1 MPTKIRPTL
10 QAELLRPDDLLHLQV
25 DGSNLRLIRDE
36 NRGPLLTVEDRER
49 PAFLRFTFAP
59 QTIAESAFF
68 EAALVQ
74 EVNPPKPQK
83 PITPENNPN
92 RKDPDQL
99 DPSGQPKTTHEPLA
113 VPGTTSNSANDAAN
127 AANKTPHTPPSPLI
141 LPTVAQ
147 IGHSSRL
154 VFVVPADAAIPFS
167 FDGLLEWSN
176 LELSVNG
183 LAAIGDNPTADQ
195 IGSAPAIRE
204 PTLNETAIELP
215 YRLVISPTRDVAILI
230 GHGGRQGDLG
240 QPLWLHRPQ
249 PFTSRGRTEL
259 WHTRLALK
267 TADGITELSKDNL
280 APLRAIWSPDYD
292 PNKLPAVQDDPE
304 LGRTAMCGN
313 DRHQIV
319 VLTSAFH
326 GYEVEHTLHARKRR
340 TITSPYVPQP
350 FHADRLMLSSLGGW
364 LRSRGQWDPPHPARP
379 VLHRRPDFAEIF
391 KNIDI
396 LRENPRPDVANRAPI
411 EQPIEIG
418 DGPILFFQPQ
428 SQALDLSEWVHLA
441 TQGRDHYVKL
451 VYEGELWPFR
461 HPAALIKVT
470 ERKFEESNGIV
481 GAYLMQRMFIVVRK
495 PVMDFAA
502 TDRGNPLKSV
512 RLTTLVTPD
521 IADPKLLTTNRTFW
535 VEVMTSATTRDY
547 FHFHAVATDVEGNT
561 VDFTVPLM
569 FVSRSD
575 IGNSTNQPKVIA
587 AYNDKAN
594 VQFRACNIPGQKVAL
609 APKDPNK
616 PTDTT
621 QLLTDSL
628 NFIMDAARVQP
639 TLLKAAV
646 KIPQVQELLGTDQ
659 PTSVRLF
666 PDYIANGADHPANTT
681 GVFAQI
687 VDNAYNEFN
696 PAKPIASLGVK
707 VAAEKAGG
715 MATPNMAVTTLSRA
729 LGPLAGDVADAV
741 KNNFDPTQFF
751 PKGAAML
758 FGSFDLL
765 DLFLPKPLEPSG
777 MTLDENAPKMR
788 TEKQDAPGGG
798 KVSVTTLDWKPK
810 FLEPSGK
817 LDLKI
822 AAIEKNTGGTSVL
835 EITGK
840 ITKPINPD
848 NLGAPSAADVT
859 SEFSGSLNA
868 FTVSVLASV
877 FIQFKSFSFRKAGNE
892 KVKVSVDLDPETPL
906 RFGGDL
912 VFIEEIRN
920 AIPPG
925 LFGDGPSLD
934 LITDPL
940 GIRAGFAFA
949 LPPLTVGVFTLK
961 DVKLGAAL
969 TLPFL
974 DGKPVFDFNISE
986 RPHPFLLAV
995 AIFGGGGFFHLQLD
1009 TAGMKALEV
1018 ALEFG
1023 ATAALDIGVASG
1035 EVHIMAGIYFSL
1047 QRKEGT
1053 TDLAAILTGYLRVG
1067 GSLNVLGLICISV
1080 EFNLSFTYDG
1090 TRDKAYGRATL
1101 TVSVHVLVFSAS
1113 VELTVERAF
1122 GGSGDPHFIDFFP
1135 DPEPWEEYALAFA

>member
-1 MPTKIRPTL
+1 MKI
-10 QAELLRPDDLLHLQV
+10 ELLRPDDLLHLQL
-25 DGSNLRLIRDE
+25 DLTNLRLDTSDPVKPELVVADPRQ
-36 NRGPLLTVEDRER
+36 L
-49 PAFLRFTFAP
+49 AFLSVTFPP
-59 QTIAESAFF
+59 QTIAESAYF
-68 EAALVQ
+68 EFSIVAPAAPT
-74 EVNPPKPQK
+74 NPDAGKSVTDNEPLGQPGFLG
-83 PITPENNPN
+83 PN
-92 RKDPDQL
+92 RRTMAQL
-99 DPSGQPKTTHEPLA
+99 SHP
-113 VPGTTSNSANDAAN
+113 
-127 AANKTPHTPPSPLI
+127 
-141 LPTVAQ
+141 
-147 IGHSSRL
+147 SRL
-154 VFVVPADAAIPFS
+154 VFKVPADVRIPFS
-167 FDGLLEWSN
+167 TQGLLEWSN
-176 LELSVNG
+176 LEPSVNG
-183 LAAIGDNPTADQ
+183 IAAIGDNPTADQ
-195 IGSAPAIRE
+195 IASAPAIHE
-204 PTLNETAIELP
+204 PAANETALELP
-215 YRLVISPTRDVAILI
+215 CRLVISPTREVA
-230 GHGGRQGDLG
+230 
-240 QPLWLHRPQ
+240 WVHRPQ

-267 TADGITELSKDNL
+267 TVDGITELSKTDL

-292 PNKLPAVQDDPE
+292 PNKLPAVQDDLE

-319 VLTSAFH
+319 VLSSAFH
-326 GYEVEHTLHARKRR
+326 GYEVNRTLHARKRR
-340 TITSPYVPQP
+340 PITISSPYVPQP

-364 LRSRGQWDPPHPARP
+364 LRSRGQWDPPHRAQP
-379 VLHRRPDFAEIF
+379 VIHRRPDFGEVF
-391 KNIDI
+391 KNIDL
-396 LRENPRPDVANRAPI
+396 LREIPRLEVGNRAPV
-411 EQPIEIG
+411 ERPIEII
-418 DGPILFFQPQ
+418 DEPILFFQPP
-428 SQALDLSEWVHLA
+428 SQQLDLSEWVHLA
-441 TQGRDHYVKL
+441 TQGRDHYVKI

-470 ERKFEESNGIV
+470 ERKFEETNGIV

-495 PVMDFAA
+495 PVMDFAV

-547 FHFHAVATDVEGNT
+547 FHFHAVTADVEGNT

-575 IGNSTNQPKVIA
+575 IGNLTNQPKVIA
-587 AYNDKAN
+587 AYNDNAKEI
-594 VQFRACNIPGQKVAL
+594 VQRRACNIPGQKVAF
-609 APKDPNK
+609 APKDPTK

-621 QLLTDSL
+621 QLVTDSL

-646 KIPQVQELLGTDQ
+646 KIPQVQELLGTNQ
-659 PTSVRLF
+659 PTSIRLY
-666 PDYIANGADHPANTT
+666 PDYVANGADDPANTT

-687 VDNAYNEFN
+687 VDDTYNEFN
-696 PAKPIASLGVK
+696 PANPIASLGVK

-715 MATPNMAVTTLSRA
+715 MATPNMGLSTLSRA
-729 LGPLAGDVADAV
+729 LGPLAGDVKDAV
-741 KNNFDPTQFF
+741 ANTFNPAQFF
-751 PKGAAML
+751 PKGAATL

-765 DLFLPKPLEPSG
+765 EIFLPDIANPSA
-777 MTLDENAPKMR
+777 MTLDKNAPKMR
-788 TEKQDAPGGG
+788 TETQDAPGGG
-798 KVSVTTLDWKPK
+798 KVVVTSLDWKPE
-810 FLEPSGK
+810 FLEPTKK

-822 AAIEKNTGGTSVL
+822 AAITKDRGGVQSILDIQGT
-835 EITGK
+835 IR
-840 ITKPINPD
+840 KPINPN
-848 NLGAPSAADVT
+848 NLGAPPASDVT
-859 SEFSGSLNA
+859 SDFSGSINA

-877 FIQFKSFSFRKAGNE
+877 FINFESFSFRKRSNE
-892 KVKVSVDLDPETPL
+892 KVDVKVKLDPALPL
-906 RFGGDL
+906 EFGGDL
-912 VFIEEIRN
+912 AFVEEIRN

-934 LITDPL
+934 LIDNPL

-949 LPPLTVGVFTLK
+949 LPPLTVCVFTLK

-1018 ALEFG
+1018 SLEFG

-1047 QRKEGT
+1047 QRKEGS
-1053 TDLAAILTGYLRVG
+1053 TDLAAILSGYLRLG
-1067 GSLNVLGLICISV
+1067 GSLNVLGIISISV

-1090 TRDKAYGRATL
+1090 KRDKAYGRATL
-1101 TVSVHVLVFSAS
+1101 TVSVHVLFFSAS

-1122 GGSGDPHFIDFFP
+1122 GGSGDPHFIDFFS
-1135 DPEPWEEYALAFA
+1135 DPAPWEEYALAFA

>member
-1 MPTKIRPTL
+1 MATKTRPAF

-25 DGSNLRLIRDE
+25 DGTNLRLTRDE
-36 NRGPLLTVEDRER
+36 ELGPILTVDDSER

-68 EAALVQ
+68 EAAISQ
-74 EVNPPKPQK
+74 ETST
-83 PITPENNPN
+83 PIQPENDPD
-92 RKDPDQL
+92 RKDSDQG
-99 DPSGQPKTTHEPLA
+99 STTHELLPL
-113 VPGTTSNSANDAAN
+113 PGTNSESANTAAR
-127 AANKTPHTPPSPLI
+127 AAHRKA
-141 LPTVAQ
+141 TVAQ
-147 IGHSSRL
+147 IGHRSRL
-154 VFVVPADAAIPFS
+154 VFTVPPDAAIPFS
-167 FDGLLEWSN
+167 FDGLLEWSK

-183 LAAIGDNPTADQ
+183 IAAIGDAPTAAQ
-195 IGSAPAIRE
+195 IANAPGIRE
-204 PTLNETAIELP
+204 PSVNETALELP
-215 YRLVISPTRDVAILI
+215 YQLVISPTRDVA
-230 GHGGRQGDLG
+230 
-240 QPLWLHRPQ
+240 WLHRRQ

-267 TADGITELSKDNL
+267 TAAGITELSKTEL

-292 PNKLPAVQDDPE
+292 PNHLPPVVDDPE

-326 GYEVEHTLHARKRR
+326 GYELDRIVRARKKRPV
-340 TITSPYVPQP
+340 TISAPYVPQP
-350 FHADRLMLSSLGGW
+350 FHADRVMLSALGGW
-364 LRSRGQWDPPHPARP
+364 LRSRGQWDPPHRAQPAKA
-379 VLHRRPDFAEIF
+379 RRPEFVEIF

-396 LRENPRPDVANRAPI
+396 LRANPRLGVDNRALV
-411 EQPIEIG
+411 EQQAAFIDAPV
-418 DGPILFFQPQ
+418 LFIQPERQ
-428 SQALDLSEWVHLA
+428 QLDLSEWVHLA
-441 TQGRDHYVKL
+441 TQGRDHYVKI

-470 ERKFEESNGIV
+470 ERKFKEANGIV

-495 PVMDFAA
+495 PVMDFAV
-502 TDRGNPLKSV
+502 TDRGNLFKSV

-535 VEVMTSATTRDY
+535 VEVMTSATTRGL
-547 FHFHAVATDVEGNT
+547 FRFHAVSTDVEGNQ

-575 IGNSTNQPKVIA
+575 TGNTTNEQKVVT
-587 AYNDKAN
+587 AYNDPNAM
-594 VQFRACNIPGQKVAL
+594 FRAATVPGQRVAF
-609 APKDPNK
+609 APKDPVK

-621 QLLTDSL
+621 QLVTDSL

-639 TLLKAAV
+639 TLLKASV
-646 KIPQVQELLGTDQ
+646 KIPQLQELLGTNQ
-659 PTSVRLF
+659 PTSIRLF
-666 PDYIANGADHPANTT
+666 PDYVANGADHPANAT

-687 VDNAYNEFN
+687 VDDAYKVFT
-696 PAKPIASLGVK
+696 PANPIATLGVQI
-707 VAAEKAGG
+707 AAEKAGG

-729 LGPLAGDVADAV
+729 LGPLAGDVANAA

-765 DLFLPKPLEPSG
+765 DLFLPKPATPSG

-788 TEKQDAPGGG
+788 TERQDAPGGA
-798 KVSVTTLDWKPK
+798 KVIVTTIDWKPK
-810 FLEPSGK
+810 FLEPSGT
-817 LDLKI
+817 LDLGI
-822 AAIEKNTGGTSVL
+822 AAITKDTGGVSVL
-835 EITGK
+835 EIKGR
-840 ITKPINPD
+840 ITKPVNPD
-848 NLGAPSAADVT
+848 ALGGPPADGVS
-859 SEFSGSLNA
+859 SEFAGSLND

-877 FIQFKSFSFRKAGNE
+877 FIQFKNFSFRKASNE
-892 KVKVSVDLDPETPL
+892 KAVVAVQLDPNTPL

-912 VFIEEIRN
+912 IFIEAIRN

-925 LFGDGPSLD
+925 LFGDGPSLE
-934 LITDPL
+934 LIDNPL

-961 DVKLGAAL
+961 DVTLGAAL

-995 AIFGGGGFFHLQLD
+995 GIFGGGGFFHLQLD

-1047 QRKEGT
+1047 QRKEGS
-1053 TDLAAILTGYLRVG
+1053 TDLAAILTGYLRLG
-1067 GSLNVLGLICISV
+1067 GSLNVLGLISISV

-1090 TRDKAYGRATL
+1090 ARDKAYGRATL
-1101 TVSVHVLVFSAS
+1101 TVSVHVLFFSAS

-1135 DPEPWEEYALAFA
+1135 KAEPWEEYALAFA

>member
-1 MPTKIRPTL
+1 MPVSIKPIFN
-10 QAELLRPDDLLHLQV
+10 AELLRPDDLLHLQV
-25 DGSNLRLIRDE
+25 HGSNLRVIADE
-36 NRGPLLTVEDRER
+36 NRGPLLTVEDQEQL
-49 PAFLRFTFAP
+49 AFLRFTFAP

-68 EAALVQ
+68 EAALV
-74 EVNPPKPQK
+74 PGTTT
-83 PITPENNPN
+83 PITPENDPN
-92 RKDPDQL
+92 RKDRDQTNTK
-99 DPSGQPKTTHEPLA
+99 PEPLA
-113 VPGTTSNSANDAAN
+113 APGTASKSAMTAAE
-127 AANKTPHTPPSPLI
+127 AANKV
-141 LPTVAQ
+141 PTVAQ
-147 IGHSSRL
+147 FGHRSRL

-167 FDGLLEWSN
+167 FEGLLEWSK
-176 LELSVNG
+176 LELSING
-183 LAAIGDNPTADQ
+183 IAAIGDNPTADE
-195 IGSAPAIRE
+195 IASAPAIHE
-204 PTLNETAIELP
+204 PAANETAIELP
-215 YRLVISPTRDVAILI
+215 YRLVISPTREVA
-230 GHGGRQGDLG
+230 
-240 QPLWLHRPQ
+240 WLHRAQ

-267 TADGITELSKDNL
+267 TAHGISELSKTDL
-280 APLRAIWSPDYD
+280 APLRAIWSLDYD

-326 GYEVEHTLHARKRR
+326 GYEVDRTLHVRKRR
-340 TITSPYVPQP
+340 PITISSPYVPQP

-364 LRSRGQWDPPHPARP
+364 LRSRGLWDPPHRALP
-379 VLHRRPDFAEIF
+379 VIPRRPDFGEVF
-391 KNIDI
+391 KNISI
-396 LRENPRPDVANRAPI
+396 LREIPRLEVEPPAPV
-411 EQPIEIG
+411 ERPIGITDE
-418 DGPILFFQPQ
+418 PILFFERQPQ
-428 SQALDLSEWVHLA
+428 QLDLSEWVHLA
-441 TQGRDHYVKL
+441 TQGRDHYVKI

-470 ERKFEESNGIV
+470 ERKFEETNGVV

-535 VEVMTSATTRDY
+535 VEVMTSAATRDF
-547 FHFHAVATDVEGNT
+547 FHFHAVAADVEGNT

-575 IGNSTNQPKVIA
+575 IGNPTNQPKVIA
-587 AYNDKAN
+587 AYNDKTN
-594 VQFRACNIPGQKVAL
+594 VQFRACNIPGQRVAL
-609 APKDPNK
+609 APKDLNK

-621 QLLTDSL
+621 QLVTDSL
-628 NFIMDAARVQP
+628 NFVMDAARVQP
-639 TLLKAAV
+639 VLLKAAV
-646 KIPQVQELLGTDQ
+646 KIPQVQELLGANE
-659 PTSVRLF
+659 PTNVRLF
-666 PDYIANGADHPANTT
+666 PDYVVNGADNPANTT
-681 GVFAQI
+681 GIFAQI
-687 VDNAYNEFN
+687 VDNAYVEFN
-696 PAKPIASLGVK
+696 PGDPKSSLGVK
-707 VAAEKAGG
+707 IAAESAGG

-729 LGPLAGDVADAV
+729 LGPLAGDVANAV
-741 KNNFDPTQFF
+741 KNNFDPTQYF
-751 PKGAAML
+751 PKGSAML

-765 DLFLPKPLEPSG
+765 SLFLPDPLNPPG

-798 KVSVTTLDWKPK
+798 KVIVTTLDWKPK
-810 FLEPSGK
+810 FLEPSGM
-817 LDLKI
+817 LDLTI
-822 AAIEKNTGGTSVL
+822 AAITKNTGGASVL
-835 EITGK
+835 EIKGR

-848 NLGAPSAADVT
+848 GLGTPPTNDVT

-877 FIQFKSFSFRKAGNE
+877 FIQFKNFSFRKASNE
-892 KVKVSVDLDPETPL
+892 KAVVAVQLDPDMPL

-912 VFIEEIRN
+912 KFIEEIRN

-934 LITDPL
+934 LIDKPL

-995 AIFGGGGFFHLQLD
+995 GIFGGGGFFHLQLD

-1018 ALEFG
+1018 SLEFG

-1047 QRKEGT
+1047 QRKEGSS
-1053 TDLAAILTGYLRVG
+1053 DLAAILTGYLRLG
-1067 GSLNVLGLICISV
+1067 GSLNVLGLISISV

-1090 TRDKAYGRATL
+1090 ARDKAYGRATL
-1101 TVSVHVLVFSAS
+1101 TVSVQVLFFSTS

-1122 GGSGDPHFIDFFP
+1122 GGSGDPHFTDFFP

>member
-1 MPTKIRPTL
+1 MPIAIRPRFH
-10 QAELLRPDDLLHLQV
+10 AELLRPDDLLHLQV
-25 DGSNLRLIRDE
+25 GGSNLRLIADE
-36 NRGPLLTVEDRER
+36 NRGPFLTVEDPER
-49 PAFLRFTFAP
+49 PAFLSFTFAP

-68 EAALVQ
+68 EAALV
-74 EVNPPKPQK
+74 PQTTPQTTTT
-83 PITPENNPN
+83 PITPENDPN
-92 RKDPDQL
+92 RKDPDQG
-99 DPSGQPKTTHEPLA
+99 STTHEPLA
-113 VPGTTSNSANDAAN
+113 APGTTSDSAKKAAK
-127 AANKTPHTPPSPLI
+127 AANKTP
-141 LPTVAQ
+141 TVAQ
-147 IGHSSRL
+147 LSHPSRL

-167 FDGLLEWSN
+167 AEGLLEWSK

-183 LAAIGDNPTADQ
+183 IAAIGDNPTADE
-195 IGSAPAIRE
+195 IASAPAIHE
-204 PTLNETAIELP
+204 PATNQTAIELP
-215 YRLVISPTRDVAILI
+215 YRLVISPTRDV
-230 GHGGRQGDLG
+230 G
-240 QPLWLHRPQ
+240 WLHRPQ

-267 TADGITELSKDNL
+267 TADGIRELSKTDL

-326 GYEVEHTLHARKRR
+326 GYEVDRTLHARKRR
-340 TITSPYVPQP
+340 PIKISSPYVPQP
-350 FHADRLMLSSLGGW
+350 FHADQLMLSSLGGW
-364 LRSRGQWDPPHPARP
+364 LRSRGQWDPPHRTQP
-379 VLHRRPDFAEIF
+379 VIHQPPNFGEVF
-391 KNIDI
+391 KNIGI
-396 LRENPRPDVANRAPI
+396 LRENLRLEAEDRAPV
-411 EQPIEIG
+411 ERSIEIA
-418 DGPILFFQPQ
+418 DQLLLFQPQ
-428 SQALDLSEWVHLA
+428 PQRLDLSEWVHVA
-441 TQGRDHYVKL
+441 TQGRDHYVKI

-470 ERKFEESNGIV
+470 ERKFEEANGIV

-495 PVMDFAA
+495 PVVDFAA

-512 RLTTLVTPD
+512 HLTTLVTPD
-521 IADPKLLTTNRTFW
+521 IADPVKIPNTTRSFW
-535 VEVMTSATTRDY
+535 VEVMTGPQPDQRTK
-547 FHFHAVATDVEGNT
+547 FHFHAVARDVEGNT

-569 FVSRSD
+569 FVSNSD
-575 IGNSTNQPKVIA
+575 IGTATTQLVVQ
-587 AYNDKAN
+587 AYNDKTKAN
-594 VQFRACNIPGQKVAL
+594 VDERACNIPGQKVAL

-621 QLLTDSL
+621 QLVTDSL
-628 NFIMDAARVQP
+628 NFIMEATRVQP

-646 KIPQVQELLGTDQ
+646 KIPQVQELLGTNQ

-666 PDYIANGADHPANTT
+666 PDYVANGADDPANTT

-687 VDNAYNEFN
+687 VDDAYVEFN
-696 PAKPIASLGVK
+696 PANPIASLDVK
-707 VAAEKAGG
+707 IAADKAGG
-715 MATPNMAVTTLSRA
+715 MATPNMGATTLSRA

-741 KNNFDPTQFF
+741 KNNFDPAQFF

-765 DLFLPKPLEPSG
+765 DLFLPDPATPSG

-788 TEKQDAPGGG
+788 TETQNAPGGG
-798 KVSVTTLDWKPK
+798 KVIVTTLDWKPK
-810 FLEPSGK
+810 FLEPSGT
-817 LDLKI
+817 LDLTI
-822 AAIEKNTGGTSVL
+822 AAIKKNTGGTSVL
-835 EITGK
+835 EISGK

-848 NLGAPSAADVT
+848 NLGAPSADGAT
-859 SEFSGSLNA
+859 SEFTGSLNA

-892 KVKVSVDLDPETPL
+892 KVTVTVQLDPDMPV

-912 VFIEEIRN
+912 KFVEEIRN

-934 LITDPL
+934 LIDDPL

-1047 QRKEGT
+1047 QRKEGSS
-1053 TDLAAILTGYLRVG
+1053 DLAAILTGYLRLG
-1067 GSLNVLGLICISV
+1067 GSLNVLGIISISV

-1090 TRDKAYGRATL
+1090 ARDKAYGRATL
-1101 TVSVHVLVFSAS
+1101 TVSVHVLFFSAS

-1135 DPEPWEEYALAFA
+1135 EPEPWREYALAFA